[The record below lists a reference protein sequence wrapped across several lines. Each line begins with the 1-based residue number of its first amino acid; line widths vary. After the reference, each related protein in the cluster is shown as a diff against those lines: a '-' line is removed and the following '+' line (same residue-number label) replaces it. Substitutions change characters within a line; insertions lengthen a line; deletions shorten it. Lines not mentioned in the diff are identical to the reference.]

1 MSVQFLKPQI
11 AESFSRAAVSY
22 DSVAGLQRRIGH
34 HLLAQ
39 TSLSSADVVM
49 DLGCGT
55 GYFAPLLTQQMKP
68 QQLICLDLAQG
79 MLNFAR
85 QHRATPNTLWLCG
98 DAENLPLADCS
109 VDLIFSSLAI
119 QWCEDLPALF
129 SEVARVLKPGGR
141 FLFSTLGPDT
151 LHELRDAW
159 SVVDCYQHVNRFIC
173 YTDVQA
179 CANRYLQEV
188 SLVGTEELLL
198 YDQLRQLTTE
208 LKGIGAHN
216 ISAGRQSGL
225 TGKARISAFKQA
237 YEQFRRPD
245 GKLPATYQVFYGD
258 FMKDRLNG

>member
-22 DSVAGLQRRIGH
+22 DSVAQLQRRIGH

-39 TSLSSADVVM
+39 ISLSSADVVM

-55 GYFAPLLTQQMKP
+55 GYFVPLLSEQAKP

-79 MLNFAR
+79 MLRYAR
-85 QHRATPNTLWLCG
+85 QTRATPNTLWLCG
-98 DAENLPLADCS
+98 DAESLPLADNS

-119 QWCEDLPALF
+119 QWCEDLAALF
-129 SEVARVLKPGGR
+129 SEAARVLKPGGR
-141 FLFSTLGPDT
+141 FLFSTLGPNT

-159 SVVDCYQHVNRFIC
+159 SDVDSFQHVNRFISFPRLQ
-173 YTDVQA
+173 V
-179 CANRYLQEV
+179 CAEGYLQKV
-188 SLVGTEELLL
+188 SLIETEELLL
-198 YDQLRQLTTE
+198 YDQLRELTAE

-225 TGKARISAFKQA
+225 TGKARVIAFKQA
-237 YEQFRRPD
+237 YEQFRRSD

-258 FMKDRLNG
+258 FING

>member
-1 MSVQFLKPQI
+1 MSAQFLKPQI

-22 DSVAGLQRRIGH
+22 DSVAQLQRRIGH
-34 HLLAQ
+34 NLFNQ
-39 TSLSSADVVM
+39 ISPSSVDVVM

-55 GYFAPLLTQQMKP
+55 GYFAPLLTEQFKP

-79 MLNFAR
+79 MLRYAR
-85 QHRATPNTLWLCG
+85 QTRETPNTLWLCG
-98 DAENLPLADCS
+98 DAESLPLADKS

-119 QWCEDLPALF
+119 QWCEDLAALF
-129 SEVARVLKPGGR
+129 SEAARILKPGGR
-141 FLFSTLGPDT
+141 FLFSTLGPNT

-159 SVVDCYQHVNRFIC
+159 SDVDCYQHVNRFISSSSL
-173 YTDVQA
+173 QA
-179 CANRYLQEV
+179 CADRYLRKV
-188 SLVGTEELLL
+188 SLIEAEELLL
-198 YDQLRQLTTE
+198 YDQLRELTTE

-225 TGKARISAFKQA
+225 TGKARVTAFKQA

-258 FMKDRLNG
+258 FING

>member
-1 MSVQFLKPQI
+1 MSAQFLKPQI

-22 DSVAGLQRRIGH
+22 DNVAQLQRRIGH
-34 HLLAQ
+34 NLLE
-39 TSLSSADVVM
+39 SLDQKSVPLVM

-55 GYFAPLLTQQMKP
+55 GYFAPLLTEQLRP
-68 QQLICLDLAQG
+68 EHLICFDLAQG
-79 MLNFAR
+79 MLEYAKQTR
-85 QHRATPNTLWLCG
+85 VTANTLWLCG
-98 DAENLPLADCS
+98 DAENIPLADSS

-119 QWCEDLPALF
+119 QWCENLPSLF

-151 LHELRDAW
+151 LFELRDAW
-159 SVVDCYQHVNRFIC
+159 SEVDKFQHVNRFISFE
-173 YTDVQA
+173 TLQA
-179 CANRYLQEV
+179 QATEYLQEV
-188 SLVGTEELLL
+188 SLREDREVLL
-198 YDQLRQLTTE
+198 YDQLRELTTE

-237 YEQFRRPD
+237 YEQFRGAE

-258 FMKDRLNG
+258 YING